1 MIKVL
6 QPEVLS
12 PLLYSYCFWSAYP
25 DVQPMNNLHSR
36 LKQRFTTLALSSPL
50 SFTLL
55 CVLCLRRHVVDYFYT
70 FSIGEH
76 ERVRKWVRERE
87 RERERE
93 KWNKKALR
101 DRSVSYQLCCC
112 SAIFQWKWRTDVFLW
127 KRENL
132 RFFNRSGKKFQ
143 FHQKNIFGFV
153 DNF

>member
-93 KWNKKALR
+93 MKQKGITRPIRVVSVVLLLCYLSVKMENRRVFVKTWKSEVFQSKWKKV
-101 DRSVSYQLCCC
+101 SVSPKKYFWLC
-112 SAIFQWKWRTDVFLW
+112 W
-127 KRENL
+127 
-132 RFFNRSGKKFQ
+132 
-143 FHQKNIFGFV
+143 
-153 DNF
+153 